1 MRQIS
6 RMFFG
11 VIAAIL
17 LQVGMAGWAVA
28 QDAQP
33 ATGQGGGEGYVGG
46 DQGAAGRGDRS
57 GTAAT
62 RAELSAYGRLPT
74 IRRFL

>member
-46 DQGAAGRGDRS
+46 DQGAAGPSGRS
-57 GTAAT
+57 KC
-62 RAELSAYGRLPT
+62 RS
-74 IRRFL
+74 FS